1 MGQRHKAREYAM
13 QALYM
18 YEAVNSPIE
27 ELSSLT
33 WLNKKIPENIREFT
47 VSLINGSI
55 EKIEFIDN
63 IIKKYSKNWKFE
75 RLSSIDKS
83 ILRISLYSLFFTPD
97 IPSAVVINE
106 GVELGKTYG
115 GESSGQFING
125 VLDTIKKNELEK
137 ENKLSG
143 D

>member
-18 YEAVNSPIE
+18 YETVNSPIE
-27 ELSSLT
+27 ELTSLT
-33 WLNKKIPENIREFT
+33 WLNKKIPENIREYT

-97 IPSAVVINE
+97 IPSPVVINE

>member
-27 ELSSLT
+27 ELSSLN

-125 VLDTIKKNELEK
+125 VLDTIKRNELEK

>member
-18 YEAVNSPIE
+18 YETVNSPIE
-27 ELSSLT
+27 ELSSLS
-33 WLNKKIPENIREFT
+33 WLNKKIPENIREYT

-97 IPSAVVINE
+97 IPSPVVINE

-125 VLDTIKKNELEK
+125 VLDTIKKNELGK